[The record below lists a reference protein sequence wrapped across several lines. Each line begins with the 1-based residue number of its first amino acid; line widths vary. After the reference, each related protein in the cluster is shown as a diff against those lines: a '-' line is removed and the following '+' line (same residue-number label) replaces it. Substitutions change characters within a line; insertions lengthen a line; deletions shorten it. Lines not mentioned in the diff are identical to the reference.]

1 MGLILHLPH
10 ILCFAKKAYQS
21 SPGSI
26 SPPVSTG
33 TDSSVGA
40 VVLGVKEP
48 ARISSKENFWTSRTG
63 SEYFFLKIIPPSN
76 NNQYTYSVIGSDVP
90 IS

>member
-1 MGLILHLPH
+1 MF
-10 ILCFAKKAYQS
+10 CEKAYQS

-48 ARISSKENFWTSRTG
+48 ARISSKENF
-63 SEYFFLKIIPPSN
+63 
-76 NNQYTYSVIGSDVP
+76 
-90 IS
+90 

>member
-1 MGLILHLPH
+1 MVQILHLPH

-48 ARISSKENFWTSRTG
+48 ARISSKENF
-63 SEYFFLKIIPPSN
+63 
-76 NNQYTYSVIGSDVP
+76 
-90 IS
+90 